1 MFSGAYF
8 SCTLLPER
16 KSSLQGN
23 EMRLVTVRIIFIA
36 AVVSILAATA
46 MAEEPSSRDLNAG
59 WQFRIVSKAE
69 YVPAA
74 GELNRWH
81 TGAWSNEV
89 GQWRTGEAAGD
100 LAQWHA
106 AQVPGVVQ
114 TDLLA
119 NHLIEE
125 PFARDNETRLQW
137 IGESDWEYQT
147 TFAIDAAAL
156 ARQHIDLVFDGLDT
170 FADVYLNEHL
180 IAQTDN
186 MFRRYRIPAKQ
197 LLQSGTNTLRIVFH
211 SPITKMLPYVKSLPY
226 VLPAI
231 STQNGGNEENIAT
244 APYTRK
250 APYNYGWDWGPRFVT
265 EGIWRAVRIE
275 SWDTLRVENFHIQQ
289 ESIGKDLAKLSA
301 EVEIEASTAGSVT
314 IGLSHNE
321 LTGKPVDD
329 GKTTVQ
335 IDAGINHI
343 SIPLRIASPK
353 LWYPIG
359 YGPQDRYHFATEVR
373 TGKTVVAHAEL
384 TTGLRS
390 VELRRETDQWGKSF
404 EFVVNGIVVYAK
416 GANVIPFDSFPTRT
430 SRATYRQI
438 LESARDAHM
447 NMLREWGGGIYESD
461 DFYNICDELGLLVW
475 QEFTFGGDQVP
486 GDVAWQENVREEAM
500 QQVKRLREHP
510 SIVVWCGNNEV
521 ETGWLHW
528 GDRQGFRDSEPYSV
542 SQRVWQDYMVMF
554 ADILKSVVT
563 EYGNHVPYK
572 PSSPSANFEEPPDS
586 DHYGDV
592 HSWVVWHALAPPSE
606 YLRTQPRFV
615 SEYGFQSFP
624 EMQTIR
630 AFARP
635 EDLDIRSTVM
645 QSHQKNHGGNERIL
659 TYMLREYREPKD
671 FASFV
676 YLSQV
681 QQAEV
686 IKVGAEHF
694 RRSKPRTM
702 GTLYWQLNDCWPV
715 ASWASIDYYG
725 RWKALQFYT
734 RRFYD
739 DALVSPYEHDG
750 KVDVY
755 VVSDKL
761 QALTGRIHARLMDFS
776 GNVLWEEKQEVQ
788 IPAASSAIYST
799 LEEKDLFADSA
810 KTDRRKD
817 FLIFDL
823 EVAGKNV
830 SRNSVF
836 FDVTHNLELPVSPKI
851 ESRLT
856 KTGDGFSLTVKASV
870 LARDVQISFGDLDA
884 QVADNYFDL
893 LPGEEVTVA
902 VKSGAALEQVQGAMK
917 VISLTDA
924 FASQGTKY

>member
-1 MFSGAYF
+1 MRAKAGSLIVVAMFVATFASRA
-8 SCTLLPER
+8 
-16 KSSLQGN
+16 Q
-23 EMRLVTVRIIFIA
+23 A
-36 AVVSILAATA
+36 A
-46 MAEEPSSRDLNAG
+46 EPSSRDIDSG
-59 WQFRIVSKAE
+59 WQFRLAEKAD
-69 YVPAA
+69 AA
-74 GELNRWH
+74 PPDAEL
-81 TGAWSNEV
+81 
-89 GQWRTGEAAGD
+89 Q
-100 LAQWHA
+100 QWHA

-114 TDLLA
+114 TDLLT
-119 NHLIEE
+119 NHLIPE

-137 IGESDWEYQT
+137 IGESGWEYQT
-147 TFAIDAAAL
+147 TFAMDAAAL
-156 ARQHIDLVFDGLDT
+156 AREHIDLVFDGLDT

-180 IAQTDN
+180 LAQTEN
-186 MFRRYRIPAKQ
+186 QFRSWRIPVKQ
-197 LLQSGTNTLRIVFH
+197 LLQTGPNTLRVVFH
-211 SPITKMLPYVKSLPY
+211 SPIAKMLPYVKSLPY

-265 EGIWRAVRIE
+265 EGIWRAVRLE
-275 SWDTLRVENFHIQQ
+275 SWDVLRIENFHIQQ
-289 ESIGKDLAKLSA
+289 ESVGKDLAKLTA
-301 EVEIEASTAGSVT
+301 EVEIEASAPSSVT
-314 IGLSHNE
+314 IALSHNE
-321 LTGKPVDD
+321 LAGKPADD
-329 GKTTVQ
+329 GKTTVMV
-335 IDAGINHI
+335 DAGVNHI
-343 SIPLRIASPK
+343 SVPLRIAAPK
-353 LWYPIG
+353 LWYPVG
-359 YGPQDRYHFATEVR
+359 YGAQDRYHFAAEVR
-373 TGKTVVAHAEL
+373 VGKVVSAHSDVTA
-384 TTGLRS
+384 GLRS
-390 VELRRETDQWGKSF
+390 VELRRVNDQWGKSF
-404 EFVVNGIVVYAK
+404 EFVVNGILVYAK
-416 GANVIPFDSFPTRT
+416 GANVIPFDSFPPRVTR
-430 SRATYRQI
+430 AMYRQI

-447 NMLREWGGGIYESD
+447 NMLREWGGGIYEQD
-461 DFYNICDELGLLVW
+461 DFYDICDELGLLVW
-475 QEFTFGGDQVP
+475 QEFTFGGDMIP
-486 GDVAWQENVREEAM
+486 GDVAFQENVRQEAIE
-500 QQVKRLREHP
+500 QVKRLREHP

-528 GDRQGFRDSEPYSV
+528 GDRQGFRDAEPRPVSE
-542 SQRVWQDYMVMF
+542 RVWQDYMVMF
-554 ADILKSVVT
+554 ADILKSVVHD
-563 EYGNHVPYK
+563 YGNGVPYK

-586 DHYGDV
+586 DHNGDV

-624 EMQTIR
+624 EMRTIR
-630 AFARP
+630 AFAQP

-671 FASFV
+671 FALFV

-686 IKVGAEHF
+686 IKTGAEHF

-739 DALVSPYEHDG
+739 DVLVSPYDHEG

-761 QALTGRIHARLMDFS
+761 QPLAGKIHARLMDFS
-776 GNVLWEEKQEVQ
+776 GNVLWEKTQEVQ
-788 IPAASSAIYST
+788 VPAASSAIYST
-799 LEEKDLFADSA
+799 LDEKDLFADSA
-810 KTDRRKD
+810 KTDRRKN
-817 FLIFDL
+817 FLVFDL
-823 EVAGKNV
+823 EVGGKRV

-856 KTGDGFSLTVKASV
+856 KTADGYSLTLQSRE

-902 VKSGAALEQVQGAMK
+902 VKSGAPTEQLQGALK

-924 FASQGTKY
+924 FASQGTRY